1 MEHGECGVHLED
13 VFAGTTCAQEQEQE
27 NVIIHLHPVG
37 ERFVSERKWILSNA
51 ILMTAV
57 GIHISFRSLMCYA

>member
-13 VFAGTTCAQEQEQE
+13 VFAGTTCAQEQERE

-37 ERFVSERKWILSNA
+37 ERFVSERK
-51 ILMTAV
+51 
-57 GIHISFRSLMCYA
+57 